1 MDCPRCCL
9 INPPNATRC
18 DCGYDFEKKT
28 IERPFYEA
36 KLPRDIKTFLIFVI
50 VLNVL
55 GALGVLLAGDVTRI
69 AFVLVWSVLIWS
81 LYSQLVQGKNSARI
95 ALGIV
100 TFPLGLLVILSRES
114 KLYCL
119 QRRKQS

>member
-1 MDCPRCCL
+1 MKVLDITYVAL
-9 INPPNATRC
+9 FAAIMGAMGLVPPIMLSFTPVPI
-18 DCGYDFEKKT
+18 T
-28 IERPFYEA
+28 
-36 KLPRDIKTFLIFVI
+36 LQT
-50 VLNVL
+50 
-55 GALGVLLAGDVTRI
+55 LGVLLAGDVTRI
-69 AFVLVWSVLIWS
+69 AFVLVWSVPIWS